1 MHWDPGLCLDLGLHP
16 KLRLSSDLS
25 LLLGLDLHLGL
36 GLCSDLGLP
45 LNWNLPQAFNPH
57 HQDPGL
63 YHHKAGLLPE
73 AFLGLALGLSGAS
86 SLA

>member
-1 MHWDPGLCLDLGLHP
+1 MLQEAANPAITERHGLQVALQALFF
-16 KLRLSSDLS
+16 
-25 LLLGLDLHLGL
+25 LLGLLLGL